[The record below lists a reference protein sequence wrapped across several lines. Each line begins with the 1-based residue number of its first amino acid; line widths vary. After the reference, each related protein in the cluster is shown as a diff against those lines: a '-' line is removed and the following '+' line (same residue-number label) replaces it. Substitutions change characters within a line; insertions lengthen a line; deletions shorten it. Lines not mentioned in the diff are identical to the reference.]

1 MISSTN
7 NLRDHLF
14 LGTTQ
19 SFCPDCLRL
28 VVAKIVVQNQRV
40 YFDKFCPEHG
50 PRRDFVCS
58 DVAYWDRLDFNVPG
72 RLPVWF
78 GTEPQKGCPYDC
90 GLCSAHEQHTCIA
103 VLEITSS
110 CNLTCPMCYASSGP
124 GGQHLSFAEC
134 QQAIDR
140 LVFVEGHAE
149 ILQLSGGEPT
159 IHPEFEKI
167 LDYGCQSPIDLVMI
181 NTNGIRLAQ
190 DRQLCEF
197 LAERRLRLQ
206 VYLQF
211 DGLTDGVYKPLRGLS
226 LLEQKL
232 KAVERLGEY
241 GINTTLVTTVQPGV
255 NVDQIGNLVDFA
267 RVRPWVTGVSFQ
279 PATYVG
285 RTVMPEDLE
294 QRITFPDIIRQVVAQ
309 SAGPWIASDFFP
321 VPCAH
326 PNAHSIAYAF
336 RHGDQVTP
344 ITRFVDIERHFDLLA
359 NGISLNRQNTRQII
373 AQWLERET
381 CGSDCS
387 CFGSTDQLANQLPTF
402 TPPAPSV
409 DSPEGYTRAVLGLAE
424 SFFSRA
430 LSEDLSAADM
440 FRITTTSFMDA
451 YNFDVRQIMK
461 SCVHHLLP
469 SGHLIP
475 FCAYNLLYRNGL
487 VPLPSLQSIPAR
499 QSNVPGSSNEVMK
512 RSSKEL
518 PILDQVSR

>member
-1 MISSTN
+1 MNRSKN

-28 VVAKIVVQNQRV
+28 VTAKIIVQDQRV
-40 YFDKFCPEHG
+40 YFDKFCPQHG

-58 DVAYWDRLDFNVPG
+58 DVSYWDRLEFNVPG
-72 RLPVWF
+72 RLPDSF
-78 GTEPQKGCPYDC
+78 GTEPQRGCPYDC

-124 GGQHLSFAEC
+124 GGQHLSLAEC

-140 LVFVEGHAE
+140 LVLVEGRAE

-159 IHPEFEKI
+159 IHPQFELI
-167 LDYGCQSPIDLVMI
+167 LDYGCQSAIDLVMI
-181 NTNGIRLAQ
+181 NTNGIRLAN

-197 LAERRLRLQ
+197 LAERRPRLQ

-211 DGLTDGVYKPLRGLS
+211 DGLTDSVYEPLRGVS

-232 KAVERLGEY
+232 RAVERLGEY

-255 NVDQIGNLVDFA
+255 NVDQIGKLVDFA
-267 RVRPWVTGVSFQ
+267 RVRPWITGVSFQ

-285 RTVMPEDLE
+285 RTVLPSDLE
-294 QRITFPDIIRQVVAQ
+294 QRVTFPDIIREVVTQ

-336 RHGDQVTP
+336 RHGEQVTP
-344 ITRFVDIERHFDLLA
+344 ITRFVDIERHYDLLA

-381 CGSDCS
+381 CGADCS
-387 CFGSTDQLANQLPTF
+387 CFGSTDQLANGLPSFPLGST
-402 TPPAPSV
+402 TAGSSPADPR
-409 DSPEGYTRAVLGLAE
+409 TLLALAE

-430 LSEDLSAADM
+430 LSEDLAAADM

-475 FCAYNLLYRNGL
+475 FCAYNLLYRNGHVAL
-487 VPLPSLQSIPAR
+487 PPLQTIPAASASTR
-499 QSNVPGSSNEVMK
+499 SRDHHPSSRPVA
-512 RSSKEL
+512 L
-518 PILDQVSR
+518 PVLGQGRP